1 MQRQPRRRKR
11 AIALLALALM
21 SCTPPS
27 SPAATPATDTV
38 QLRLYATTSALPLL
52 NDLISGYSRRSPG
65 AVFETASGNLDT
77 MLGSLLQADTP
88 YILSTHL
95 PDSPSMAPLM
105 AWPLAQDGLAI
116 ITHPTNPTPTLTP
129 EQLRRVYQGQ
139 IQNWSQLGGPSLDLT
154 VVSRAPGSG
163 ARAEFERM
171 VMGQRS
177 LSQAVQIAPD
187 SETMVEIIADRPGGI
202 GYVSMSYLDGRVR
215 PLRINNV
222 MPTPETVTSALYPL
236 RSTIY
241 LIGLREPEGAYLD
254 FLLWAQTPAG
264 QEFIGRHYGVLD
276 R

>member
-38 QLRLYATTSALPLL
+38 QLRLYATTSTLPLL
-52 NDLISGYSRRSPG
+52 NDLISGYARRSPG
-65 AVFETASGNLDT
+65 AVFETASGNLDS
-77 MLGSLLQADTP
+77 MVSSLLNAEIP
-88 YILSTHL
+88 YFLSTHVPASSSL
-95 PDSPSMAPLM
+95 TPLLN
-105 AWPLAQDGLAI
+105 WPLAQDGLAI
-116 ITHPTNPTPTLTP
+116 ITHPANPTPTLTP

-154 VVSRAPGSG
+154 VVSRETGSD

-177 LSQAVQIAPD
+177 LTPTAQIAPD
-187 SETMVEIIADRPGGI
+187 SEAMVEIIADRPGGI
-202 GYVSMSYLDGRVR
+202 GYVSMSYLDARVR
-215 PLRINNV
+215 PLGINNV
-222 MPTPETVTSALYPL
+222 LPTPETVSAALYPL
-236 RSTIY
+236 RSTVY
-241 LIGLREPEGAYLD
+241 LIGLAEPEGAYLD
-254 FLLWAQTPAG
+254 FLLWAQSPAG
-264 QEFIGRHYGVLD
+264 EEYIGLRYGTLN